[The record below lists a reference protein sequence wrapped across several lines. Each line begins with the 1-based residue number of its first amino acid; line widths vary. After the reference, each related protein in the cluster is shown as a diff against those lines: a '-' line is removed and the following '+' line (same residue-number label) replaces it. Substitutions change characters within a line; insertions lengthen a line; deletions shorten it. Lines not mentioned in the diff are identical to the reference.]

1 MKSFHHHIISSWY
14 FLRDG
19 DLDAQLFPLR
29 LAKTSI
35 LLRFPVIR
43 PHSRNGIEQVVRV
56 VFVLDLFQ
64 PRVVHAIVVALPV
77 TIAEIRL
84 IEVRASIRSQLSQLR
99 NQNIS
104 HQILV
109 REHVLP
115 RRSEAPWRGDDGV
128 DEVVAPSWVDGVVR
142 VAGSRERSVGRNSDE
157 LGALLVDEA
166 IRGCERRVI
175 VFNHGSRNEAAAV
188 LCDSDIDWVGIEHDV
203 EVVQVAV
210 ELDEVAGV
218 FDVEVV
224 ELGHQR
230 CEEFSQFGDGHV
242 GAGQR

>member
-99 NQNIS
+99 RPSPYIGLDKINRVPNTPPASIINYPHVIAQVDRL
-104 HQILV
+104 HQ
-109 REHVLP
+109 
-115 RRSEAPWRGDDGV
+115 
-128 DEVVAPSWVDGVVR
+128 
-142 VAGSRERSVGRNSDE
+142 SR
-157 LGALLVDEA
+157 
-166 IRGCERRVI
+166 
-175 VFNHGSRNEAAAV
+175 
-188 LCDSDIDWVGIEHDV
+188 
-203 EVVQVAV
+203 
-210 ELDEVAGV
+210 V
-218 FDVEVV
+218 FDDDPKRYLSRTGTVSPQTREVRATQSV
-224 ELGHQR
+224 SLTVYIDLTL
-230 CEEFSQFGDGHV
+230 SDSL
-242 GAGQR
+242 